1 MKKRQ
6 QPEIRQ
12 TWETAHKSG
21 PAESSRT
28 YASRTSS
35 AAGNRSSTVQQS
47 RRRTTRN
54 QKIKLA
60 VTIVIG
66 LLVLLLLT
74 GFVFWRVVLSRI
86 NRGDADS
93 ATLPSEFNV
102 PTESLVNPIPV
113 VKGITNILLL
123 GVDARDPDSIKERS
137 DSMMILTVDTINN
150 KIKLTSLQ
158 RDMLVYLPGREDPV
172 KINAAN
178 AFGGPALAMRAVND
192 TLRLKIEDYI
202 VVNMRGMEQIVDL
215 AGGIMVDVTDSEIP
229 YLNMNL
235 NEENK
240 LYPDTTQS
248 APLTNSGLQRL
259 DGRQAVAYARI
270 RKLDSDYQRMTRQRT
285 VLQALFT
292 KFKAD
297 NVVTKASVVSEGL
310 SLITTSLTDAE
321 ITNMALSIF
330 PLMASEID
338 QLQIP
343 IKGYFTPGYFGTS
356 SVNRC
361 DYNGMIPLLQQFIF
375 GKTYAFD
382 EVKLVPES
390 QITATSP
397 AGTESSEEPAASST
411 LETTSPASSTITES
425 SATST
430 APTDSTESTETTPE
444 ISETT
449 KQTGKPTDS
458 TDLTEP
464 TTEAATT
471 TS

>member
-12 TWETAHKSG
+12 TWESNRSPDLA
-21 PAESSRT
+21 ARSRNNGN
-28 YASRTSS
+28 RTSPA
-35 AAGNRSSTVQQS
+35 AAGGRYAASKPG
-47 RRRTTRN
+47 RRKATRR
-54 QKIKLA
+54 QKIQLA
-60 VTIVIG
+60 VTVVVG
-66 LLVLLLLT
+66 LLVLVLLT
-74 GFVFWRVVLSRI
+74 GFVFWRIVLSRI

-123 GVDARDPDSIKERS
+123 GVDSRDPDSVKERS
-137 DSMMILTVDTINN
+137 DSMMILTIDTINN

-158 RDMLVYLPGREDPV
+158 RDMLVYLPGREDPA
-172 KINAAN
+172 KINSAN
-178 AFGGPALAMRAVND
+178 AFGGPALALRAVND
-192 TLRLKIEDYI
+192 SLRLNIEDYI
-202 VVNMRGMEQIVDL
+202 VVNMRGMEQLVDL
-215 AGGIMVDVTDSEIP
+215 AGGIMVDVTDGELP
-229 YLNMNL
+229 YLNLNL
-235 NEENK
+235 NEENL

-248 APLTNSGLQRL
+248 KPLTSPGLQQL
-259 DGRQAVAYARI
+259 DGRQSVAYARI
-270 RKLDSDYQRMTRQRT
+270 RHLDNDYKRMARQRT

-297 NVVTKASVVSEGL
+297 NVVTKANVVSKGL
-310 SLITTSLTDAE
+310 SFITTSLTDAE
-321 ITNMALSIF
+321 ITDMALSIF

-343 IKGYFTPGYFGTS
+343 IKGYYTPGYFGTS

-382 EVKLVPES
+382 AVKLVPES

-397 AGTESSEEPAASST
+397 ASTETSGKTTAPTTSETTAPPA
-411 LETTSPASSTITES
+411 ETTSET
-425 SATST
+425 T
-430 APTDSTESTETTPE
+430 APTTVPTESTETTPAA
-444 ISETT
+444 SETT
-449 KQTGKPTDS
+449 KHTGKPTDP
-458 TDLTEP
+458 TVT
-464 TTEAATT
+464 TTEATTTT

>member
-12 TWETAHKSG
+12 TWETSRSPDMAARSRNNGNQTSPAASGARNASFKPVRRKS
-21 PAESSRT
+21 
-28 YASRTSS
+28 
-35 AAGNRSSTVQQS
+35 NRKKKVQ
-47 RRRTTRN
+47 
-54 QKIKLA
+54 LA
-60 VTIVIG
+60 VTIVVG
-66 LLVLLLLT
+66 LLVLVLLT
-74 GFVFWRVVLSRI
+74 GFVFWRVMLSRI

-137 DSMMILTVDTINN
+137 DSMMILTIDTINN

-178 AFGGPALAMRAVND
+178 AFGGPALALRAVND
-192 TLRLKIEDYI
+192 ALRLKIEDYI

-215 AGGIMVDVTDSEIP
+215 AGGIMVDVTEAEIP
-229 YLNMNL
+229 YLNMSL
-235 NEENK
+235 NEENL

-248 APLTNSGLQRL
+248 VPLTSPGLQQL

-270 RKLDSDYQRMTRQRT
+270 RHLDNDYKRMTRQRT

-297 NVVTKASVVSEGL
+297 SVITKANVVSKGL
-310 SLITTSLTDAE
+310 SFITTSLTDAE
-321 ITNMALSIF
+321 ITDMALSVF

-343 IKGYFTPGYFGTS
+343 IKGFFTPGYFGTS

-375 GKTYAFD
+375 GKTYPFD
-382 EVKLVPES
+382 EVRLVPES

-397 AGTESSEEPAASST
+397 SGSETSG
-411 LETTSPASSTITES
+411 ET
-425 SATST
+425 T
-430 APTDSTESTETTPE
+430 APTTSATTAPPAETTTGTTATSAVPTESTATTPAT
-444 ISETT
+444 SETT
-449 KQTGKPTDS
+449 KHTGKPTDP
-458 TDLTEP
+458 TVT
-464 TTEAATT
+464 TTETT
-471 TS
+471 TTATS